1 MQDGSDDIVRL
12 ARAQRAAHVASGAP
26 WVAVHHG
33 GGVGMGKSIHSG
45 AQILADGTADGALRL
60 ERVLTHDPGTGVVR
74 RADAGYDFA
83 RRTAREGGIDCRCC
97 ELAAARPDR
106 PAGVLSTRHR
116 RPTRPSCSATA
127 GWSGPVRPHRQPRAM
142 RCCTWT
148 ARASCRGS
156 STATPTW
163 SSAATGPRSSRPASP
178 ALRTPRGWHPQHRVG
193 DPGDLDRGPDRPRG
207 APGAGGLRSGT
218 TTIEVKSTA

>member
-1 MQDGSDDIVRL
+1 MQDGSDAIVRL
-12 ARAQRAAHVASGAP
+12 VRAQRAAHVASGAP

-60 ERVLTHDPGTGVVR
+60 ERVLTNDPGTGVVR

-83 RRTAREGGIDCRCC
+83 RRTARERGIDCRCC

-116 RPTRPSCSATA
+116 SPTRPSCSATA

-148 ARASCRGS
+148 ARASCRFVDSHTHLVFGGDRAEEFQARLAGAPYTAGGIRS
-156 STATPTW
+156 TVSATRATSTADLT
-163 SSAATGPRSSRPASP
+163 ARAVRLAREACGPVRRRSRSR
-178 ALRTPRGWHPQHRVG
+178 
-193 DPGDLDRGPDRPRG
+193 
-207 APGAGGLRSGT
+207 AG
-218 TTIEVKSTA
+218 TA

>member
-1 MQDGSDDIVRL
+1 MQDGSDAIVRL

-60 ERVLTHDPGTGVVR
+60 ERVLTNDPGTGVVR

-83 RRTAREGGIDCRCC
+83 RRTARERGIDCRCC

-116 RPTRPSCSATA
+116 SPTRPSCSATA
-127 GWSGPVRPHRQPRAM
+127 GWSGPVRSVLTGSPV
-142 RCCTWT
+142 RCGA
-148 ARASCRGS
+148 ARGRRVRPAGS

-163 SSAATGPRSSRPASP
+163 SSAATGPRSSRPVSP
-178 ALRTPRGWHPQHRVG
+178 ALRTPRVASAAPCRR
-193 DPGDLDRGPDRPRG
+193 PGRPR
-207 APGAGGLRSGT
+207 PRT
-218 TTIEVKSTA
+218 